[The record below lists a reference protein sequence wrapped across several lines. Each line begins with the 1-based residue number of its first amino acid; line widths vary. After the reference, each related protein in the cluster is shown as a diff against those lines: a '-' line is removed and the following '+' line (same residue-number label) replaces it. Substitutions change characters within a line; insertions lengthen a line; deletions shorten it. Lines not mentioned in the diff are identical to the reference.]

1 MTSRERKGGSVVEQ
15 EKVAPSTADVPAPR
29 RPADGDPDLDSRSEA
44 LALTGIVTLAVGWF
58 GVSWLVL
65 KSPVVDAVGEA
76 AGGVVTVLF
85 VVSVFGAFRRSRG
98 R

>member
-1 MTSRERKGGSVVEQ
+1 MTSRKQKGGSVGDQ
-15 EKVAPSTADVPAPR
+15 EKTAPSAVDVPASGQPI
-29 RPADGDPDLDSRSEA
+29 DNDPDLDSRSEA

-76 AGGVVTVLF
+76 AGGVVTVLV